1 MSSIWTEFKA
11 LFNSDVE
18 AVVKE
23 NERLRLENDLLRSE
37 NKRCVEIRE
46 RSETYMQECDSA
58 FYTWVKC
65 HYSTNFKNMKNEMTL
80 SFLENTDD
88 TVAHVKSLEDSVK
101 YYRDKVE
108 KLNSE
113 LDKAKSQ
120 INDLNAFI
128 KTLPDG
134 YKYAYDLFM
143 KNNQEQERDI

>member
-18 AVVKE
+18 AMVKE

-37 NKRCVEIRE
+37 NKRCVEIKE

-58 FYTWVKC
+58 FYTWVRC
-65 HYSTNFKNMKNEMTL
+65 HYSSDFENMKNEMTL
-80 SFLENTDD
+80 SYLQNTDA
-88 TVAHVKSLEDSVK
+88 TVAQMKYLEDSVE
-101 YYRDKVE
+101 YYRDKVGE
-108 KLNSE
+108 LNNKLDE
-113 LDKAKSQ
+113 AQSQ
-120 INDLNAFI
+120 IDDLNAFI

-143 KNNQEQERDI
+143 KNNKKQERDV

>member
-23 NERLRLENDLLRSE
+23 NERLRLENDLLRSV
-37 NKRCVEIRE
+37 NKRCVETRE
-46 RSETYMQECDSA
+46 RAETYMQECDSA

-80 SFLENTDD
+80 SYLQNTDD
-88 TVAHVKSLEDSVK
+88 TVAQMKDLEDSVE
-101 YYRDKVE
+101 YYRDKVGE
-108 KLNSE
+108 LNSK
-113 LDKAKSQ
+113 LDEAQSQ
-120 INDLNAFI
+120 IDNLNAFI
-128 KTLPDG
+128 KTLPEG

>member
-37 NKRCVEIRE
+37 NKRCVEIKE
-46 RSETYMQECDSA
+46 RSETYMRECAEA

-65 HYSTNFKNMKNEMTL
+65 HYSSDFKAMQNEMTL
-80 SFLENTDD
+80 SYLQNTDA
-88 TVAHVKSLEDSVK
+88 TVAQMKDLEDSVE
-101 YYRDKVE
+101 YYRDKVGE
-108 KLNSE
+108 LNSK
-113 LDKAKSQ
+113 LDEAKSQ
-120 INDLNAFI
+120 IDDLNAFI
-128 KTLPDG
+128 KTLPEG

-143 KNNQEQERDI
+143 KNNKEQEREI

>member
-37 NKRCVEIRE
+37 NKRCVEIKE

-65 HYSTNFKNMKNEMTL
+65 HYSAKFKSWKNELTL
-80 SFLENTDD
+80 RFLQDTDSTAERMKD
-88 TVAHVKSLEDSVK
+88 LEDNLE
-101 YYRDKVE
+101 YRCNEVRDLTQ
-108 KLNSE
+108 KLDE
-113 LDKAKSQ
+113 VQSQ
-120 INDLNAFI
+120 IDELNAFI

-143 KNNQEQERDI
+143 KNNKE